1 MYSNIVTK
9 SYQAAELSHVS
20 SVIFL
25 ILLTV
30 KTKNQTLKIAIKSQK
45 GGIKKEISYSSQY
58 EQKT

>member
-9 SYQAAELSHVS
+9 SYQAAELGHVS

-30 KTKNQTLKIAIKSQK
+30 KTKNQTLKIAIKS
-45 GGIKKEISYSSQY
+45 
-58 EQKT
+58 

>member
-30 KTKNQTLKIAIKSQK
+30 KTKNQTLKIAIKS
-45 GGIKKEISYSSQY
+45 
-58 EQKT
+58 